1 VSNVRRAGKRALRTW
16 CGSPTGGEGGAEG
29 EAEGEAGGGRE
40 RRGRRADSADPISLA
55 LSRRFGLAGG
65 LGWLGFL
72 TFGVVSEQ
80 IKTRWEFSAA
90 GKKTVDVEAPEA
102 VPGPGGSTYADLRV
116 GGGEAPA
123 RGMYILLDYSV
134 GSAAAAGAGEE
145 EACGPLPCPDA
156 SRELVSTFRTGK
168 PVAVLVN
175 GRKGLP
181 GLSQAAFECLLG
193 MRAGG
198 KRTVFEPADPEAQ
211 APGAARGTITRL
223 ELLKVSIPPS

>member
-1 VSNVRRAGKRALRTW
+1 MRTW
-16 CGSPTGGEGGAEG
+16 CGSPTGGEGGEGGEGGAEG
-29 EAEGEAGGGRE
+29 AEGAEGEAGGGRE

-90 GKKTVDVEAPEA
+90 GKNTVDVEAPEA

-123 RGMYILLDYSV
+123 KGMYILLDYSV
-134 GSAAAAGAGEE
+134 ASAAGE

-168 PVAVLVN
+168 PVALLVN

-198 KRTVFEPADPEAQ
+198 QRTVFEPADPQAQ